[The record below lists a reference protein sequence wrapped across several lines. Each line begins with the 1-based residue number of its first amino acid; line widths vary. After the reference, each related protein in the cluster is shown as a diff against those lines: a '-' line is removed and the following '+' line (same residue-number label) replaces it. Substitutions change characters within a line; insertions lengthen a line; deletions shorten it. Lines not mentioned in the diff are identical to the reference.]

1 MHISVIV
8 CLALGAPMQNSFEK
22 RILDAV
28 HACEGIGIT
37 IQDIAK
43 ITSINRLTAAK
54 YLAVM
59 EARGLVSCRHVG
71 RAKLYLLSKTKDS
84 SLKEL
89 EKSVLR
95 A

>member
-1 MHISVIV
+1 MQHI
-8 CLALGAPMQNSFEK
+8 FEK
-22 RILDAV
+22 RILDAI
-28 HACEGIGIT
+28 HARKDIGIT

-59 EARGLVSCRHVG
+59 EARGIVSCRHVG
-71 RAKLYLLSKTKDS
+71 RAKLYSLATPNVPSK
-84 SLKEL
+84 
-89 EKSVLR
+89 VGVM